1 MPFPNFKNKHLK
13 DSMFSP
19 KDFIL
24 YKKLLGQLPKGRP
37 PEGVIICYDRK
48 LMQNIVEKQKA
59 KKLNFFMGD
68 FYLLPETKNK
78 LGIIGNFGIG
88 SPVSAIVLE
97 ELIACGIKKFVTIG
111 AAGALNRHLEIGDIV
126 LPDRA
131 IRDEGTSHHYFKYAK
146 YSYPSKKTFTKIKK
160 LLDKSGKKY
169 FTGTTWT
176 IDSPYRE
183 TVAEVRHYQKEGVL
197 TVEMEASAMFAVAKY
212 RNAEIGALFVISD
225 SLAELEWKPRF
236 HTKKFKKSLENI
248 FKIAV
253 SSLLQ

>member
-1 MPFPNFKNKHLK
+1 
-13 DSMFSP
+13 
-19 KDFIL
+19 
-24 YKKLLGQLPKGRP
+24 
-37 PEGVIICYDRK
+37 
-48 LMQNIVEKQKA
+48 
-59 KKLNFFMGD
+59 
-68 FYLLPETKNK
+68 
-78 LGIIGNFGIG
+78 
-88 SPVSAIVLE
+88 
-97 ELIACGIKKFVTIG
+97 VTIG